1 MGCTVS
7 RRRTTTAEASSAW
20 GIFGFYRPRSP
31 SPPPQR
37 LSLPLTVMDCPIC
50 LDVAATEAQTL
61 PCMHKFCLD
70 CIQRW
75 TQSSTACPL
84 CKARVTSI
92 LHHVDSDASFVET
105 PVEGA
110 TDVDGEEDEPV
121 GGLRGHL
128 G

>member
-1 MGCTVS
+1 GSPDGAGGRGRGRPGRRQTKGPGTRLKNGALDTMGCTVS

-37 LSLPLTVMDCPIC
+37 LLPPLTVMDCPIC

-75 TQSSTACPL
+75 T
-84 CKARVTSI
+84 
-92 LHHVDSDASFVET
+92 
-105 PVEGA
+105 
-110 TDVDGEEDEPV
+110 
-121 GGLRGHL
+121 
-128 G
+128 